1 MKVGV
6 LAYTDLFGLPVIVW
20 GGITTL
26 FLMLLTF
33 AIGFLNK
40 RGIRVIP
47 FKYHGKM
54 AYITLTVAILHG
66 LMGVL
71 SNLGY

>member
-6 LAYTDLFGLPVIVW
+6 LAYTDFVGLPVMVW
-20 GGITTL
+20 GGIITL
-26 FLMLLTF
+26 SLMLLTF

-47 FKYHGKM
+47 FKYHGTA
-54 AYITLTVAILHG
+54 AYITLVAAILHG

-71 SNLGY
+71 SNLGL